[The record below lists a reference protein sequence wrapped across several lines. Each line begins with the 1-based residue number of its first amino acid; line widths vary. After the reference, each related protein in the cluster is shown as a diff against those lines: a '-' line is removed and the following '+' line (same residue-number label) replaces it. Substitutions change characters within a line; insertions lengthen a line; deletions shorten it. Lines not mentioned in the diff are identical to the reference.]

1 MKRPGIGHN
10 GGPKS
15 EPSGL
20 RAAWLRFADQVEL
33 RRLAKLHMRIERRE
47 LTMKDSVG
55 ERQKIM
61 NRYIKRIRR
70 AHRESSRGSIVVSE
84 PPVHKFAIRT
94 LSAVSIE
101 IYAL

>member
-15 EPSGL
+15 EPFGL

-33 RRLAKLHMRIERRE
+33 RRLAKLHMRIERKKMAMKE
-47 LTMKDSVG
+47 LVG

-61 NRYIKRIRR
+61 NRCIKRMRR
-70 AHRESSRGSIVVSE
+70 DEG
-84 PPVHKFAIRT
+84 KN
-94 LSAVSIE
+94 
-101 IYAL
+101 